1 MHLRIPL
8 VAGFRVTVAPT
19 VWSTH
24 THHNGV
30 SLYSYSNSAE
40 HPRTSG
46 VSPYSPPLSFKEPL
60 RLILTYREH
69 MKIPPPG
76 LGIIS
81 IQRYLKQL
89 PKLGETKT
97 KDLKYYLN
105 IQTGPQS
112 TKPYYYLK
120 ITKSKIINVST
131 SNLTASLH
139 SIP

>member
-8 VAGFRVTVAPT
+8 AAGFRVTVAPT

-24 THHNGV
+24 AHHNVV

-40 HPRTSG
+40 HQRTSQWG
-46 VSPYSPPLSFKEPL
+46 FTILPSSFFQGAPATDTNLSRTHENSTPPL
-60 RLILTYREH
+60 
-69 MKIPPPG
+69 G

-105 IQTGPQS
+105 IQTGP
-112 TKPYYYLK
+112 
-120 ITKSKIINVST
+120 
-131 SNLTASLH
+131 
-139 SIP
+139 